1 VYRFCRSVGPSRTD
15 SGLERVHDGRLHALV
30 RLGMMS
36 RDNVIISRRFA
47 HAGTTHA
54 VTQCR
59 HYFVFF
65 IILKCNLLIVYTRRA
80 ACVLSMRAQQQVP
93 RSILKTLLT
102 PTQVIRV
109 GSLRR
114 ANVN

>member
-1 VYRFCRSVGPSRTD
+1 MYRFCRSVGPSRTD

-65 IILKCNLLIVYTRRA
+65 IILKCNLLIVYTRRLRA
-80 ACVLSMRAQQQVP
+80 LNACTTASPTLYIEDVINIHAGNP
-93 RSILKTLLT
+93 R
-102 PTQVIRV
+102 
-109 GSLRR
+109 G
-114 ANVN
+114 